1 MKITRRLSYYL
12 LAMMDTEQAWSAIR
26 LANFTRF
33 RDLRQQEIA
42 FAKRRAASARYWFK
56 LWLHGIA

>member
-12 LAMMDTEQAWSAIR
+12 LAMMDTEQIISAIR
-26 LANFTRF
+26 LATFTRS
-33 RDLRQQEIA
+33 RALRQQEIS
-42 FAKRRAASARYWFK
+42 FAKRRAESARYWWS

>member
-12 LAMMDTEQAWSAIR
+12 LAMMDTEQVWSAIR
-26 LANFTRF
+26 LANFTRS
-33 RDLRQQEIA
+33 RELRQQEIA
-42 FAKRRAASARYWFK
+42 FAKRCAASARYWWS